1 MIAVHSM
8 HARPSLDLCI
18 HAVDN
23 KVVSFLNT
31 IKRNMIAAWTCESL
45 FLEYQFS
52 FTLYF
57 CWWTISKSFTEKSLT
72 WRHMWLNIS
81 WLRTFYFSVILT
93 INVHHYMVL
102 PKDSILLLSWY
113 VVIIFK
119 VCYYWT
125 FNVN

>member
-1 MIAVHSM
+1 MYNKKVMYILPRISFMIAVHSM

-57 CWWTISKSFTEKSLT
+57 C
-72 WRHMWLNIS
+72 
-81 WLRTFYFSVILT
+81 
-93 INVHHYMVL
+93 
-102 PKDSILLLSWY
+102 
-113 VVIIFK
+113 
-119 VCYYWT
+119 
-125 FNVN
+125 